1 MKSHPSLLATTT
13 ALTALSGTVTAL
25 ADRSKR
31 CVVESKWATSNG
43 TEDDSPA
50 IDAAFTECSSDA
62 VIEFSTGVDYRVLT
76 PIHHRGLSN
85 VEISMQGN
93 LHLPENI
100 TFVQALVNGT
110 GGNAQAGYAYWFRL
124 NGTYID
130 WIGTPN
136 VTTGWIRSYGQQWWD
151 TTPENGTGAVA
162 RPHLLELNVTHST
175 FTYLKS
181 WKPIA
186 WGTKLV
192 GPMGLCDICLLT
204 VI

>member
-1 MKSHPSLLATTT
+1 LPSMRFSSSLLPSAL
-13 ALTALSGTVTAL
+13 ALTTLHSSVNAL

-31 CVVESKWATSNG
+31 CIVESKWSASNG

-50 IDAAFTECSSDA
+50 IDAAFSECSSDA
-62 VIEFSTGVDYRVLT
+62 IVEFSVGVNYRVLT
-76 PIHHRGLSN
+76 PIEVRGLDN

-100 TFVQALVNGT
+100 TYIQELVNGT
-110 GGNAQAGYAYWFRL
+110 GGNAQAGYSYWFRL
-124 NGTYID
+124 NGTYVD
-130 WIGTPN
+130 WVGTPN
-136 VTTGWIRSYGQQWWD
+136 VTTGWINSYGQQWWD
-151 TTPENGTGAVA
+151 TNPVNGTGAVA

-192 GPMGLCDICLLT
+192 WL
-204 VI
+204 

>member
-1 MKSHPSLLATTT
+1 MRVSSST
-13 ALTALSGTVTAL
+13 ASVVLTVAAICNTANAL

-31 CVVESKWATSNG
+31 CVVESRWAASNG

-50 IDAAFTECSSDA
+50 IDAAFEECSNDA
-62 VIEFSTGVDYRVLT
+62 VIEFSTGVNYRVLT
-76 PIHHRGLSN
+76 PLQYEGLSN

-93 LHLPENI
+93 LHLPTNI
-100 TFVQALVNGT
+100 TYVQELVNGT
-110 GGNAQAGYAYWFRL
+110 GGNAQAGYSYWFRFQ
-124 NGTYID
+124 GEYID

-136 VTTGWIRSYGQQWWD
+136 VTTGWINSYGQQWWD
-151 TTPENGTGAVA
+151 TNTVNGTGAVA
-162 RPHLLELNVTHST
+162 RPHLIELNVTHST

-192 GPMGLCDICLLT
+192 CLYA
-204 VI
+204 